1 MQCNSCGAQL
11 PREAEFSTEVFY
23 CPNCGRMVSS
33 RSSGSAISPDELTT
47 RSYSEVPRQPFPSTN
62 QGSSS
67 YEQTQNNPYSH
78 NPYQQLAYR
87 ADIPPQ
93 TILPPQPALP
103 QRGGR
108 KFTKNH
114 YMKLLIL
121 ISLLLFWASLL
132 ELVMK
137 PAEIPNRPI
146 DNLCVFILLISWP
159 TNSILALYQT
169 ARIKRWGWFVLLFL
183 LAPII
188 SIGSFLYILVGP
200 TTSPRKY
207 RMH

>member
-1 MQCNSCGAQL
+1 M
-11 PREAEFSTEVFY
+11 
-23 CPNCGRMVSS
+23 
-33 RSSGSAISPDELTT
+33 
-47 RSYSEVPRQPFPSTN
+47 
-62 QGSSS
+62 
-67 YEQTQNNPYSH
+67 TQNNPYSH

-103 QRGGR
+103 QRGGGQ
-108 KFTKNH
+108 FTKNH

-137 PAEIPNRPI
+137 PADIPNRPI

-169 ARIKRWGWFVLLFL
+169 ARIKRWGWFVSLFL
-183 LAPII
+183 LSPII
-188 SIGSFLYILVGP
+188 SIGSFLYVLVGP
-200 TTSPRKY
+200 TTLPRKY
-207 RMH
+207 RMR